1 MQQAASKDGATPV
14 SIDKAGAAALKQFEE
29 NMEFLP
35 PILLGIGNV
44 GGSGMTQ
51 AEWSGMSPD
60 QKNRYVK
67 AAREMVAGGRP

>member
-1 MQQAASKDGATPV
+1 
-14 SIDKAGAAALKQFEE
+14 
-29 NMEFLP
+29 
-35 PILLGIGNV
+35 LLGIGNSV
-44 GGSGMTQ
+44 EDPMTQ